1 MEPTLNNGG
10 PGATTQASKP
20 KKAKKAKR
28 HPNLPATHPAN
39 RARDPKPRSR
49 AVSTMV
55 HQPAP
60 PATLDQQILLAAADP
75 RVDVAK
81 MKELTT
87 LRRQMRM
94 EDAEDAFKVALHAAQ
109 TEMRPIEADAANDQ
123 THSKYA
129 TLYKV
134 DKALRPIYSKH
145 GLSVSFNTAD
155 CPLPNHTRVL
165 AYIERGLFTREYQYD
180 VAVDTKGP
188 KGNDVMTKTHA
199 GGSAL
204 SYGKRYLLLMIFNVT
219 IGDPGRPADDDGNA
233 AAGLEPVNP
242 AQLKFLIDLAD
253 TAGADKVKFCNMM
266 KVSAMAEIPASRFY
280 EAKEQLDR
288 KLFAKQKR
296 AAAASDF
303 PGDRK

>member
-1 MEPTLNNGG
+1 MDAVEHV
-10 PGATTQASKP
+10 TQAPAPKRKRKVAK
-20 KKAKKAKR
+20 KKAISK
-28 HPNLPATHPAN
+28 
-39 RARDPKPRSR
+39 
-49 AVSTMV
+49 AVSTIV

-81 MKELTT
+81 MKELTV

-94 EDAEDAFKVALHAAQ
+94 EDAEDAFKAALHAAQ

-165 AYIERGLFTREYQYD
+165 AYVERGLFTREYQYD

-219 IGDPGRPADDDGNA
+219 IGDPGRRADDDGNA
-233 AAGLEPVNP
+233 AAGLEPISP
-242 AQLKFLIDLAD
+242 EQLNALIKLAD
-253 TAGADKVKFCNMM
+253 DAGADKAKFCLVM
-266 KVSAMAEIPASRFY
+266 KVESMAHIPANRFD
-280 EAKEQLDR
+280 EAVAQLQR
-288 KLFAKQKR
+288 KLKAKQKKE
-296 AAAASDF
+296 SDF

>member
-1 MEPTLNNGG
+1 MDAVEHV
-10 PGATTQASKP
+10 TQAPAPKRKRKVAKK
-20 KKAKKAKR
+20 KKAA
-28 HPNLPATHPAN
+28 
-39 RARDPKPRSR
+39 SR
-49 AVSTMV
+49 AVSTIV
-55 HQPAP
+55 HQPASP
-60 PATLDQQILLAAADP
+60 ETLDQQILLAAADP

-81 MKELTT
+81 MKELTA

-165 AYIERGLFTREYQYD
+165 AYVERGLFTREYQYD

-233 AAGLEPVNP
+233 AAGLEPVNS

-253 TAGADKVKFCNMM
+253 AAGADKVKFCAMM
-266 KVSAMAEIPASRFY
+266 KVSAMANIPAARFY

-288 KLFAKQKR
+288 KLIAKQKRER

>member
-1 MEPTLNNGG
+1 MEQPQTEA
-10 PGATTQASKP
+10 ATIKP
-20 KKAKKAKR
+20 KKAKAKK
-28 HPNLPATHPAN
+28 
-39 RARDPKPRSR
+39 KPTTR
-49 AVSTMV
+49 AVALQHAPPFS
-55 HQPAP
+55 P

-75 RVDVAK
+75 RINVAK
-81 MKELTT
+81 MQELTT

-94 EDAEDAFKVALHAAQ
+94 EEAEDGFKVALHAAQ
-109 TEMRPIEADAANDQ
+109 AEMRPIEADAANDH

-155 CPLPNHTRVL
+155 CPLQDHTRVL
-165 AYIERGLFTREYQYD
+165 AYVERGLFTREYQYD
-180 VAVDTKGP
+180 VAVDAKGP
-188 KGNDVMTKTHA
+188 SGNNVMTKTHA

-233 AAGLEPVNP
+233 AAGLVPVNP
-242 AQLKFLIDLAD
+242 AQLKFLIELAD
-253 TAGADKVKFCNMM
+253 AAGADKAKFCAMM
-266 KVSAMAEIPASRFY
+266 KVESMATIPASRFD
-280 EAKEQLDR
+280 EAKQQLDR
-288 KLFAKQKR
+288 KLLAKQKR
-296 AAAASDF
+296 ERATASDF

>member
-1 MEPTLNNGG
+1 MDAVEHV
-10 PGATTQASKP
+10 TQAPAPKRKRKVAK
-20 KKAKKAKR
+20 KKAASK
-28 HPNLPATHPAN
+28 
-39 RARDPKPRSR
+39 
-49 AVSTMV
+49 AVSTIV

-60 PATLDQQILLAAADP
+60 PVTLDQQIMLAAADP
-75 RVDVAK
+75 RINIAK
-81 MKELTT
+81 MKELTE

-94 EDAEDAFKVALHAAQ
+94 EDAEDNFKMALHAAQ
-109 TEMRPIEADAANDQ
+109 SEMRPIEADAANDQ

-165 AYIERGLFTREYQYD
+165 AYVERGLFTRQYQYD

-233 AAGLEPVNP
+233 AAGLELVNA
-242 AQLKFLIDLAD
+242 AQLKFLIELAD
-253 TAGADKVKFCNMM
+253 TAGADKAKFCTLM
-266 KVSAMAEIPASRFY
+266 KVSAMAEIPASRFD
-280 EAKEQLDR
+280 EAKAQLDR

-296 AAAASDF
+296 EKAAASDF

>member
-1 MEPTLNNGG
+1 MDAQEHV
-10 PGATTQASKP
+10 TQVP
-20 KKAKKAKR
+20 KRKAKAKR
-28 HPNLPATHPAN
+28 KTTN
-39 RARDPKPRSR
+39 
-49 AVSTMV
+49 AVALQ
-55 HQPAP
+55 HAP
-60 PATLDQQILLAAADP
+60 PFSPPVTLDQQIMLAAADP
-75 RVDVAK
+75 RINIAK
-81 MKELTT
+81 MKELTE
-87 LRRQMRM
+87 LRRQMRL
-94 EDAEDAFKVALHAAQ
+94 EDAEDNFKMALHAAQ
-109 TEMRPIEADAANDQ
+109 SEMRPIEADAANDQ

-165 AYIERGLFTREYQYD
+165 AYVERGLFTREYQYD

-204 SYGKRYLLLMIFNVT
+204 SYGKRYLLLMIFHVT

-242 AQLKFLIDLAD
+242 AQLKFLIELAD
-253 TAGADKVKFCNMM
+253 TAGADKVKFCSLL
-266 KVSAMAEIPASRFY
+266 KVDSMANIPASRFD
-280 EAKEQLDR
+280 EAKAQLDR
-288 KLFAKQKR
+288 KLLAKQKAQALADAKKR
-296 AAAASDF
+296 EKESDF

>member
-1 MEPTLNNGG
+1 MDAIEHV
-10 PGATTQASKP
+10 TQPVAEKRRAAKKKAASK
-20 KKAKKAKR
+20 
-28 HPNLPATHPAN
+28 
-39 RARDPKPRSR
+39 
-49 AVSTMV
+49 AVAV
-55 HQPAP
+55 HNPAP
-60 PATLDQQILLAAADP
+60 PVTLDQQIMLAAADP
-75 RVDVAK
+75 RINIAK
-81 MKELTT
+81 MKELTE
-87 LRRQMRM
+87 LRRQMRL
-94 EDAEDAFKVALHAAQ
+94 EDAEDNFKMALHAAQ
-109 TEMRPIEADAANDQ
+109 SEMRPIEADAANDQ

-165 AYIERGLFTREYQYD
+165 AYVERGLFTREYQYD
-180 VAVDTKGP
+180 VAIDTKGP

-242 AQLKFLIDLAD
+242 AQLKFLIELAD
-253 TAGADKVKFCNMM
+253 TAGADKVKFCSLL
-266 KVSAMAEIPASRFY
+266 KVDSMANIPASRFD
-280 EAKEQLDR
+280 EAKAQLDR
-288 KLFAKQKR
+288 KLLAKQKAQAMADAKKR
-296 AAAASDF
+296 EKESDF